1 MSEEHT
7 KIISVK
13 RKGAKKSGY
22 EVSGKGSSYVVSKA
36 PPRARVAPGD
46 KIVSINGV
54 GSDDFAD
61 ADEANDL
68 IESCQLVVVP
78 KVELDEYDRLKAE
91 EEAAEESEG
100 DLEETVRRGKGIK
113 GKGGGKDDDQ
123 LEESARRGKGKKGA
137 ADEQLVESSTRGKAG
152 KDVSDMDY
160 AFFLE
165 NRGEVNLIFV

>member
-13 RKGAKKSGY
+13 RKGTKKSGY
-22 EVSGKGSSYVVSKA
+22 EVSGKGSSYKVSKA

-54 GSDDFAD
+54 GSDDIAD

-78 KVELDEYDRLKAE
+78 KDELDEYDRLKAE
-91 EEAAEESEG
+91 EEAAEESDG
-100 DLEETVRRGKGIK
+100 DLEETVRRGKG
-113 GKGGGKDDDQ
+113 KGGGQDDIEESARRGKSKKGAPDDQ
-123 LEESARRGKGKKGA
+123 LEESA
-137 ADEQLVESSTRGKAG
+137 TRGKAG
-152 KDVSDMDY
+152 KDVSNVAY

-165 NRGEVNLIFV
+165 NRGEFNLISA